1 MMIVRHGFMIVGEPF
16 GGKTSAY
23 KVLAAAL
30 ADIHEKVY
38 INPHLQKK
46 IECSL
51 LPFSQKL
58 VLFILWVR
66 SHLSANFQNYW
77 KFTFFIMWKKK
88 PPTNT
93 NILMWATLLWCALSA
108 EHFRSLMKKVKEKK
122 IIIQAWYEKLIA
134 FTGIDGGE

>member
-51 LPFSQKL
+51 LPFLRKL
-58 VLFILWVR
+58 VLFIFGKGVISQLIFR
-66 SHLSANFQNYW
+66 IIENSHFS
-77 KFTFFIMWKKK
+77 
-88 PPTNT
+88 
-93 NILMWATLLWCALSA
+93 
-108 EHFRSLMKKVKEKK
+108 
-122 IIIQAWYEKLIA
+122 
-134 FTGIDGGE
+134 